1 MGFNDF
7 FDEPQFDY
15 DIERDKFIDNMNMLR
30 DMSVQESVLYKKW
43 YEVNQQKFLDLL
55 PKSRAVKAQIW
66 KPTDINNK
74 EQTINEIFNLV
85 PNIRLVESDDDK
97 STWGMLRVFCH
108 TMSFDANPGRNLK
121 FLVYDEVTGKYLGVT
136 SLGSDVMVIKGRDD
150 FIGWSSEDRI
160 EGKMLRNTTIGS
172 CIMSTQ
178 PFGYNFLGGKL
189 VASILTTK
197 YVRDIWKDKY
207 GDLLAG
213 FTTTSLY
220 GSNSMY
226 NGIPYWHRC
235 GKSAGKIA
243 IKPDDSVY
251 TVWHQWL
258 KDNRSDEYLA
268 KTKQKEGVSGPK
280 TGVKQII
287 LNMIFNEVGIKISQY
302 QHGFQRG
309 IYFAPIYKNTKEFL
323 QRKIKETDLVLKP
336 KFEKDLDGV
345 LDWWKPKAIKRYTNL
360 VEQGRLNDEILYYN
374 QMCGLTWE
382 QAKEKFLGDVGR

>member
-15 DIERDKFIDNMNMLR
+15 ELERNKFIDNMNMLR
-30 DMSVQESVLYKKW
+30 DMTVQESVLYKKW
-43 YEVNQQKFLDLL
+43 VEVNQQKFLDLI
-55 PKSRAVKAQIW
+55 PKSRKVKAQIW
-66 KPTDINNK
+66 KPTDIYNK
-74 EQTINEIFNLV
+74 QQTIKELENLK
-85 PNIRLVESDDDK
+85 PSIRVVETTEDMSD
-97 STWGMLRVFCH
+97 WGLLRVFCH
-108 TMSFDANPGRNLK
+108 SMSFDANPGRNVK

-136 SLGSDVMVIKGRDD
+136 NLGSDVMMITCRDNY
-150 FIGWSSEDRI
+150 IGWSSEDRI
-160 EGKMLRNTTIGS
+160 KGKMLRNTTIGS

-189 VASILTTK
+189 VASILTSK
-197 YVRDIWKDKY
+197 YVRDIWKKKY
-207 GDLLAG
+207 DDVLAG

-226 NGIPYWHRC
+226 NGIPYWHKC

-251 TVWHQWL
+251 KVWHKWL
-258 KDNRSDEYLA
+258 KDNKTDEY
-268 KTKQKEGVSGPK
+268 KERTTQKEGVAGPK
-280 TGVKQII
+280 TGIKQLI
-287 LNMIFNEVGIKISQY
+287 LNMIFKEVGIKVSQY

-309 IYFAPIYKNTKEFL
+309 VYFAPIYKNTKEYL
-323 QRKIKETDLVLKP
+323 QRKIDDSDLVLKP
-336 KFEKDLDGV
+336 KFEKDIDGI

-360 VEQGRLNDEILYYN
+360 LEQGRLNDEILYYN

-382 QAKEKFLGDVGR
+382 EAKKKFLGDVGR

>member
-15 DIERDKFIDNMNMLR
+15 DVERNKFIDNMNMLR

-43 YEVNQQKFLDLL
+43 YEVNQQKFIDLL

-74 EQTINEIFNLV
+74 EQTIKEIENLK
-85 PNIRLVESDDDK
+85 PSIRLAESDADK

-121 FLVYDEVTGKYLGVT
+121 FLVYDEVTGKYLGAT

-150 FIGWSSEDRI
+150 FIGWTAEDRI
-160 EGKMLRNTTIGS
+160 KGKMLRNTTIGS

-197 YVRDIWKDKY
+197 YVRDIWKEKY
-207 GDLLAG
+207 DDTLVG

-243 IKPDDSVY
+243 IKPDNTVY
-251 TVWHQWL
+251 TKWHQWL
-258 KDNRSDEYLA
+258 KDNRGDEYLE

-287 LNMIFNEVGIKISQY
+287 INMMFNELGIKASQY

-323 QRKIKETDLVLKP
+323 QRKIDDSELVLKP
-336 KFEKDLDGV
+336 KFEKDIDGIM
-345 LDWWKPKAIKRYTNL
+345 DWWKPKAIKRYKNL
-360 VEQGRLNDEILYYN
+360 LKQERLNDEILYYN

-382 QAKEKFLGDVGR
+382 QAKTKYLGDVGR

>member
-1 MGFNDF
+1 MGFANF
-7 FDEPQFDY
+7 FDEPTFDY
-15 DIERDKFIDNMNMLR
+15 ELEKKSFIDNMNMLK

-43 YEVNQQKFLDLL
+43 FEVNQQKYIDLI
-55 PKSRAVKAQIW
+55 PNSRKVKAQIW
-66 KPTDINNK
+66 KPTDINN
-74 EQTINEIFNLV
+74 ESQTISEIENLQ
-85 PNIRLVESDDDK
+85 PAIRLVESDDDK
-97 STWGMLRVFCH
+97 STWVMLRVFCH

-121 FLVYDEVTGKYLGVT
+121 FLVYDKITGKYLGAT

-150 FIGWSSEDRI
+150 FIGWSAEDRI
-160 EGKMLRNTTIGS
+160 KGKMLRHTTIGS

-197 YVRDIWKDKY
+197 YVRDIWKEKY
-207 GDLLAG
+207 DDTLVG

-243 IKPDDSVY
+243 IKPDTTVY
-251 TVWHQWL
+251 KKWHKWL
-258 KDNRSDEYLA
+258 KDNRSDEYLE

-287 LNMIFNEVGIKISQY
+287 INMMFNELGIKASQY

-309 IYFAPIYKNTKEFL
+309 IYFAPIYKNTKEYL
-323 QRKIKETDLVLKP
+323 QRKIDDSELVLKP
-336 KFEKDLDGV
+336 KFEKDIDGI
-345 LDWWKPKAIKRYTNL
+345 LDWWKPKAIKRYKNL
-360 VEQGRLNDEILYYN
+360 LEQERLNDEILYYN

-382 QAKEKFLGDVGR
+382 QAKTKYLGDVGR